1 MNAVLKLS
9 GYTELMIGCGNSR
22 NKKIKV
28 RSMPHEWRNL
38 TTLDIDPGTG
48 CDITHDL
55 NVLPL
60 PFEDNAFDEIHAYEV
75 LEHCG
80 RQGDWKFFLNQF
92 EEFWRILKPGGLF
105 VASCPAY
112 DSMWA
117 WADPGHTR
125 IIAPGS
131 LVFLNQEEYGQ
142 VGKTA
147 MTDYR
152 PWYKG
157 NLRTI
162 AQGSENGSFGFVLE
176 AVK

>member
-9 GYTELMIGCGNSR
+9 GYSELMVGAGNSR
-22 NKKIKV
+22 AKKIKV
-28 RSMPHEWRNL
+28 RSMPNEWRNL
-38 TTLDIDPGTG
+38 TTLDIDPSTG

-105 VASCPAY
+105 LASCPAH

-117 WADPGHTR
+117 WGDPGHTR

-131 LVFLNQEEYGQ
+131 LVFLNQEEYAQ

-147 MTDYR
+147 MADYR

-157 NLRTI
+157 NLRTVG
-162 AQGSENGSFGFVLE
+162 AGTENGTFGFVLE